1 MSRATLIHP
10 SPPVARRVGPT
21 PPERPFWI
29 AQALQSEDAAP
40 AVPLIQDVRTDW
52 CIVGGGFTGL
62 WTAILAKQMRPN
74 LDIVLIEAD
83 VCGGGAS
90 GRNGGCVST
99 WSTKFFTLQRLYGDA
114 EAIRLVQAS
123 EKAVTDIEQ
132 FCALHG
138 IDCEWRR
145 DGTLFTATSAAQMGA
160 SDAVMAALSQ
170 HHICSWTRLDTKE
183 VQRRAGSRAHLE
195 GWFSPVA
202 ATLHPGKLVR
212 GLRRVAM
219 SLGVRIHENT
229 PMLQMEPG
237 APAAVRTP
245 QGTVRADTVVIA
257 INAWMASTFREF
269 SRTIAIVSSDMVIT
283 EPSPEP
289 LAATGLDGGISVM
302 DSRTFVHYYRS
313 TTDGR
318 LMLGK
323 GGNTFAFGGRM
334 LRVFDEPSPY
344 RELLE
349 ARLREFM
356 PQLARV
362 PIAASWNGPSDRS
375 VTGLPF
381 FGRLRDTRNVFY
393 GFGYSGNGVGPS
405 HIGGTVLASLA
416 LGLDNEWTRSRLAR
430 GPLGQFPPEPIRYA
444 GSIMVRNAIRRKER
458 AEDAGRKPSALDT
471 RLSRFAA
478 AAGKADKA

>member
-1 MSRATLIHP
+1 MTHQPLGRT
-10 SPPVARRVGPT
+10 RNGGPT
-21 PPERPFWI
+21 PQERPFWL
-29 AQALQSEDAAP
+29 ADALRADGEEPAPPLLEDT
-40 AVPLIQDVRTDW
+40 RTGL

-62 WTAILAKQMRPN
+62 WTAILVKQMRPD

-83 VCGGGAS
+83 ICGGGAS

-114 EAIRLVQAS
+114 EAIRMVRAS
-123 EKAVTDIEQ
+123 EQAVFDIEQ
-132 FCALHG
+132 FCADYG

-160 SDAVMAALSQ
+160 SDAVMAALSR
-170 HHICSWTRLDTKE
+170 HGICSWTRLDTEDVK
-183 VQRRAGSRAHLE
+183 RRAGSRAHLE

-202 ATLHPGKLVR
+202 ATVHPGKLVR

-219 SLGVRIHENT
+219 RLGVRVSENT
-229 PMLQMEPG
+229 PMLQIEHG

-245 QGTVRADTVVIA
+245 KGTVRADTVVVA

-269 SRTIAIVSSDMVIT
+269 ARTIAIVSSDMVIT
-283 EPSPEP
+283 EPSPP
-289 LAATGLDGGISVM
+289 QLAATGLDGGISVM

-344 RELLE
+344 RDLLAERLGDFMPLLE
-349 ARLREFM
+349 
-356 PQLARV
+356 RV

-381 FGRLRDTRNVFY
+381 FGRLKDARNVFY
-393 GFGYSGNGVGPS
+393 GFGYSGNGVGPT
-405 HIGGTVLASLA
+405 HMGGTILASLV
-416 LGLDNEWTRSRLAR
+416 LGHDNAWTRSRLVR
-430 GPLGQFPPEPIRYA
+430 GALGQFPPEPIRYA
-444 GSIMVRNAIRRKER
+444 GSILVRNAIRRKER
-458 AEDAGRKPSALDT
+458 AEDAGLQPSPFDI
-471 RLSRFAA
+471 RLSKFAA
-478 AAGKADKA
+478 AAGKADKG

>member
-1 MSRATLIHP
+1 MIHP
-10 SPPVARRVGPT
+10 SPRRPGSGGPALHA
-21 PPERPFWI
+21 RPFWI
-29 AQALQSEDAAP
+29 AQALKTEHAAP
-40 AVPLIQDVRTDW
+40 AAPLLEDTRTGL

-62 WTAILAKQMRPN
+62 WTAILAKQMRPD

-99 WSTKFFTLQRLYGDA
+99 WSTKFFTLQRLFGDV
-114 EAIRLVQAS
+114 EAARLVQAS
-123 EKAVTDIEQ
+123 EQAVLDIEQ
-132 FCALHG
+132 FCADHG

-145 DGTLFTATSAAQMGA
+145 DGTLFTATSGAQMGA

-170 HHICSWTRLDTKE
+170 RRICSWTRLDTEE

-202 ATLHPGKLVR
+202 ATLDPGKLVR

-219 SLGVRIHENT
+219 DLGVRVHEHT
-229 PMLQMEPG
+229 PMLQIEHG

-245 QGTVRADTVVIA
+245 QGRVRADSVVIA

-269 SRTIAIVSSDMVIT
+269 GRTIAIVSSDMVIT
-283 EPSPEP
+283 EPAPAQ

-313 TTDGR
+313 TADGR

-344 RELLE
+344 RELL
-349 ARLREFM
+349 AMRLREFM

-381 FGRLRDTRNVFY
+381 FGRLQDARNVFY

-405 HIGGTVLASLA
+405 HIGGTLLASLA
-416 LGLDNEWTRSRLAR
+416 LGQDNEWTRSPLAR
-430 GPLGQFPPEPIRYA
+430 GPLGKFPPEPLRYA
-444 GSIMVRNAIRRKER
+444 GSILVRNAIRRKER
-458 AEDAGRKPSALDT
+458 AEDAGLHPSALDT
-471 RLSRFAA
+471 RLSKFAA
-478 AAGKADKA
+478 AAGKADKG